1 MDALDLTKQPPAHPR
16 TPLGDLDVPM
26 LARTVDK
33 LRAEQAGGDI
43 GAYNIDGFSSRAL
56 DMLGVDREDLR
67 DEVERAKSNQ
77 QVATWIR
84 AHTTPEKC
92 KAVVDH
98 FEAQTLASRL
108 ERPGF
113 VDRYPVAKTMPPTT
127 NMLDLLAADDA
138 SMFS

>member
-1 MDALDLTKQPPAHPR
+1 MEALDLTKRPPAHPR
-16 TPLGDLDVPM
+16 APLGDLEVPM

-43 GAYNIDGFSSRAL
+43 GAYQIDGFSSRTL
-56 DMLGVDREDLR
+56 DMLGVDLEDLR

-92 KAVVDH
+92 KAVVEH
-98 FEAQTLASRL
+98 FNRQTLEARL

-113 VDRYPVAKTMPPTT
+113 LDRYPVAKNMSPTD
-127 NMLDLLAADDA
+127 NMLDVLAADDA
-138 SMFS
+138 SMFA